1 MFGLAFIISL
11 VTLVISVPIFLVF
24 GLGSSL
30 AAIAIAA
37 KELPRPKTKKIGTE
51 MTNVTREIIK
61 ANPNIYSFPKSF
73 LKLSKI
79 SSNEVNA
86 KIKNPTGKAKNIHQI
101 GMLISNSII
110 CPKL

>member
-1 MFGLAFIISL
+1 MEQRLGHVFVNAPNETWIS
-11 VTLVISVPIFLVF
+11 TDQGKFNP
-24 GLGSSL
+24 
-30 AAIAIAA
+30 AIAA
-37 KELPRPKTKKIGTE
+37 KELPKPNTKKIGTDI
-51 MTNVTREIIK
+51 TNVTREIIK

-79 SSNEVNA
+79 SSSEVKA
-86 KIKNPTGKAKNIHQI
+86 KIKKPTGNAKNIHQI

>member
-30 AAIAIAA
+30 AAA
-37 KELPRPKTKKIGTE
+37 KELPKPNTKKIGTE
-51 MTNVTREIIK
+51 ITNVTREIINAK
-61 ANPNIYSFPKSF
+61 PNIYSFPKSF

-79 SSNEVNA
+79 SSKEVKA
-86 KIKNPTGKAKNIHQI
+86 KIKKPTGNAKNIHQI